1 MTALEHRCGSLAG
14 LIIDDRQAAR
24 FKVNRHVFAEEDILA
39 LERERIFSRCWLYLG
54 HVSEVPAEGSFV
66 ARRVGGRPLIL
77 TRDRAGAL
85 NALYNT
91 CPHRGAL
98 VCRDRAGNRPAFP
111 CGCQARP
118 FDEPG

>member
-1 MTALEHRCGSLAG
+1 MTALEQPSESLAG

-54 HVSEVPAEGSFV
+54 HVSEVPAAGSFV
-66 ARRVGGRPLIL
+66 APRGGGRPLIL
-77 TRDRAGAL
+77 TRDPDRAP

-91 CPHRGAL
+91 PPPPGPL
-98 VCRDRAGNRPAFP
+98 VCPGPARHPRPL
-111 CGCQARP
+111 
-118 FDEPG
+118 

>member
-1 MTALEHRCGSLAG
+1 MTTLEHRCGSLAE

-54 HVSEVPAEGSFV
+54 HVSEVPAAGSFV

-77 TRDRAGAL
+77 TRHPDGPL
-85 NALYNT
+85 NSLYHT
-91 CPHRGAL
+91 RPHRRPPA
-98 VCRDRAGNRPAFP
+98 CREPAP
-111 CGCQARP
+111 NP
-118 FDEPG
+118 PP